1 MPIDKL
7 PRACLIGIFLQFHV
21 ILPVFYLYSLTIFCS
36 YRNTSK
42 YVPEQ
47 KQASPKKEKQCQY
60 PLFLTLLYLYILY
73 CYSVFLI
80 SYHSISGHL
89 YPALII
95 LARSFSTLIPSFC
108 APFSILMLLSS
119 TSEYIIWLPPRLSP
133 SSLPF

>member
-1 MPIDKL
+1 MSPFTFSLYLPIDKL

-21 ILPVFYLYSLTIFCS
+21 ILLEIHLYSLIIFYS
-36 YRNTSK
+36 YRNT
-42 YVPEQ
+42 YQQTPEQ
-47 KQASPKKEKQCQY
+47 KQT
-60 PLFLTLLYLYILY
+60 FLKRKATPVSTLPPALLYLYILY

-89 YPALII
+89 YPALSI

-119 TSEYIIWLPPRLSP
+119 TSEYII
-133 SSLPF
+133 